1 MVSMAVQFQGVSKRY
16 GASLAVRNLDLS
28 IGQGQI
34 VTLIG
39 PSGCGKTTSLK
50 MINRLIEPDE
60 GLIEVDGQNVRS
72 VNAVELR
79 RKIGYVIQQIG
90 LFPHMTIEENI
101 ALVPRLTGQ
110 KVKSMRHRTDELL
123 DLIGLDP
130 VRYRGRYPK
139 ELSGGQQQRIGVARA
154 LAADPSIILMDEP
167 FSALDPISREQL
179 QDELVKLQAAVHKT
193 IIFVT
198 HDMDEALK
206 IADEIVLM
214 KDGHVVQAAS
224 PEMILRHPSDAFVR
238 DFVGEKRFAKVAA
251 QTNVRDL
258 MTQAVT
264 VKASTGLAQAI
275 ERMQRHRVN
284 ALLVTD
290 GHNGY
295 LGVLSPQQIYQHF
308 GDETKQVADVF
319 TKDVPVVHPENDIIE
334 VFQHLQRSQHGFV
347 PVLDASGRLLGVV
360 TRASVINVMSSP
372 YQKEDVIGELTLADP
387 IAK

>member
-1 MVSMAVQFQGVSKRY
+1 MVSMAVQFQGVAKRY
-16 GASLAVRNLDLS
+16 GASYAVRDLDLS
-28 IGQGQI
+28 IRQGQI

-50 MINRLIEPDE
+50 MVNRLIEPDE
-60 GLIEVDGQNVRS
+60 GLIEVDGQNIHA

-101 ALVPRLTGQ
+101 TLVPRLNGQ
-110 KVKSMRHRTDELL
+110 KVKNMRARTDELL

-130 VRYRGRYPK
+130 ALYRSRYPK

-193 IIFVT
+193 IVFVT

-206 IADEIVLM
+206 IADEIILM
-214 KDGHVVQAAS
+214 KEGHVVQGAS
-224 PEMILRHPSDAFVR
+224 PEMLLRHPSDAFVR

-251 QTNVRDL
+251 LTNARDI

-290 GHNGY
+290 SQNRY
-295 LGVLSPQQIYQHF
+295 LGVLSPQEIYQYF
-308 GDETKQVADVF
+308 GDENKQVADVF
-319 TKDVPVVHPENDIIE
+319 HKDVPIVHPDSDITEI
-334 VFQHLQRSQHGFV
+334 FLHLQNSQHGFV
-347 PVLDASGRLLGVV
+347 PVLDSADRLLGVV
-360 TRASVINVMSSP
+360 TRASVISVMSSP
-372 YQKEDVIGELTLADP
+372 YQKEGVIDELAVADAV
-387 IAK
+387 AK